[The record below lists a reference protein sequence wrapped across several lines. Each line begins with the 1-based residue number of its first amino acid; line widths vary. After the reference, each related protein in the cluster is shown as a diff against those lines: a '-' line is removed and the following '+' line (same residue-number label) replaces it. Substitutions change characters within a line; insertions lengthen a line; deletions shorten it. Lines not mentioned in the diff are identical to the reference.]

1 MCSEPCSK
9 PAGTCCPCCLQER
22 PEALLKADSFTDFE
36 SLFEGNYKD
45 SRLTLTETVQLS
57 FLSLTLSKVLFAKA
71 LLEAATQVN
80 FEK

>member
-1 MCSEPCSK
+1 M
-9 PAGTCCPCCLQER
+9 
-22 PEALLKADSFTDFE
+22 FE
-36 SLFEGNYKD
+36 DNYKD
-45 SRLTLTETVQLS
+45 SRLTLTETVLLS